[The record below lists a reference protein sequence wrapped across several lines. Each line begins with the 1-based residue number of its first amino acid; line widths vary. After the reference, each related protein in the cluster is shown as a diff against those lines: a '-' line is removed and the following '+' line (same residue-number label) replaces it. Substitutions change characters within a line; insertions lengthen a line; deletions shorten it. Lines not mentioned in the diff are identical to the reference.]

1 MRRFLVFLFA
11 MFMGVASAS
20 TVNID
25 WDVDGSTY
33 AQTTCEIG
41 GNLTL
46 PAQTPTKYGYTFKG
60 WKYDVVYGTVSQS
73 GTPSPSNP
81 IEPTFRQFGNTVL
94 RAVGSGNNLVAD
106 YYDPVT
112 NKIKRRVG
120 VLVLDGTS
128 KRVTN
133 PYNYYNR
140 LTFFISDFSSS
151 AFTSFLGFKSTHFET
166 ANAIDWGQARPGQIV
181 CQGSQNPAGLA
192 LTLDI
197 SDERNTADLFN
208 QWLADQ
214 YANGTPVT
222 IYYPRATPI
231 EETFVQ

>member
-1 MRRFLVFLFA
+1 MKKLLVGLC
-11 MFMGVASAS
+11 MVFMMSASAT

-94 RAVGSGNNLVAD
+94 RAVGSGNDLVAD

-120 VLVLDGTS
+120 VLVLDGIS
-128 KRVTN
+128 KRVTK

-151 AFTSFLGFKSTHFET
+151 AFKALATISSGVKIPLSCVSIIIRPISVSVERAFRST
-166 ANAIDWGQARPGQIV
+166 
-181 CQGSQNPAGLA
+181 
-192 LTLDI
+192 
-197 SDERNTADLFN
+197 
-208 QWLADQ
+208 
-214 YANGTPVT
+214 
-222 IYYPRATPI
+222 
-231 EETFVQ
+231 